1 MTAGDVTSRFSDFPV
16 YLCLRLC
23 LVTARHCEELDMTGL
38 DVISPLRDPPLPP
51 RALSLPLFSVRSRP
65 RTLSCDLLRR
75 GHDRCGC
82 HLQVDLTVAASN
94 LSSLSPHARI
104 PPVDKQLNF

>member
-51 RALSLPLFSVRSRP
+51 RALSLLLFSVRSRP

-82 HLQVDLTVAASN
+82 HCVRLVTS
-94 LSSLSPHARI
+94 
-104 PPVDKQLNF
+104 

>member
-1 MTAGDVTSRFSDFPV
+1 MTAGDATSRFSDFPV

-23 LVTARHCEELDMTGL
+23 LVTARRCEELDMTGL

-65 RTLSCDLLRR
+65 LPRTLSCDLLRR

-82 HLQVDLTVAASN
+82 HCVRLVTS
-94 LSSLSPHARI
+94 
-104 PPVDKQLNF
+104 